1 MIFVER
7 KPRDSCYD
15 KFYTAGKREG
25 QRVKK
30 LLLGILVAGL
40 ALSGAMPAVNLGG
53 WQPVMVQTAAAK
65 TSQPIHQS
73 IFFNDYQVVGL
84 NSNGWNWVRNDE
96 FILPGGTPLDIDLT
110 QTTYGGTQTLNRKRV
125 LLDGRELTEH
135 TGEIRSAGAKLE
147 WKVPRFSIQPDL
159 LTPGPHQLTF
169 IVEDGTGRSST
180 VHVRFLV
187 EEYQGVGVYA
197 GTGPTGPMIPSGV
210 TERIKGVKGAKQYY
224 SDETGTWK
232 VMKKNTTQMMK
243 LAFGQKLD
251 TGELEAGNYDVIFDP
266 AAPDTPDW
274 KISLEI
280 GLPPMY
286 LETTES
292 RQPLT
297 YGQRLTAN
305 EAPSF
310 MMFSA
315 DQPGRWWVNGTN
327 QEELS
332 AKTFNF
338 YIPEMLKGT
347 TVAVYYQPEGATD
360 AEGANMVYVQVAGET
375 NQACDPST
383 ARAKMDILM
392 QDNDQSMYFLEK
404 EDVPSSV
411 TTIDLYQE
419 PLNEI
424 WITTSGQYFKY
435 GSDAYPEEG
444 PGYWLVNNQVVE
456 QTRLNW
462 DQSAM
467 NIASFGKGTHR
478 IRYINKLD
486 PTLQWCASVR
496 IVEERRPIPSSPT
509 CSAGETGQPPALIP
523 IRLVTKKDNLLQDRG
538 TVTVDSRAELSEFSD
553 LTMIANHVVHYGTK
567 KLNRGTKTD
576 RRYVFL
582 PDLRWEV
589 GETGFGERRHYS
601 GGLIFSKNTVK
612 VIYNDREVL
621 KRIVP
626 KNSEVTDGEETLD
639 LQQIIRKNEYKPGK
653 YTIEI
658 EQELSYVK
666 CLIEFRLGTYDKDV
680 SVDKRTQTFTT
691 TVIVQ

>member
-1 MIFVER
+1 
-7 KPRDSCYD
+7 
-15 KFYTAGKREG
+15 
-25 QRVKK
+25 VKK

-40 ALSGAMPAVNLGG
+40 ALSGAVPAVNPGG
-53 WQPVMVQTAAAK
+53 WQPVQTAAAA

-96 FILPGGTPLDIDLT
+96 FILPASTPLEIDLV

-125 LLDGRELTEH
+125 ILDGNELTEH
-135 TGEIRSAGAKLE
+135 TEEIQSAGAKLE

-169 IVEDGTGRSST
+169 IVEDGSGRSST

-187 EEYQGVGVYA
+187 EEYQGVGVYFGTTPA
-197 GTGPTGPMIPSGV
+197 GELIPSGAV
-210 TERIKGVKGAKQYY
+210 EKVSGLKGSRRFV
-224 SDETGTWK
+224 SEETGTWK
-232 VMKKNTTQMMK
+232 VVAKDTEKLMKISI
-243 LAFGQKLD
+243 GQKLD
-251 TGELEAGNYDVIFDP
+251 TGELEAGSYEVIFDP
-266 AAPDTPDW
+266 STTGIPDW
-274 KISLEI
+274 KITLEI
-280 GLPPMY
+280 GPPSMY
-286 LETTES
+286 LETTEQ

-310 MMFSA
+310 MLFSA
-315 DQPGRWWVNGTN
+315 NQPGRWWVNGTS
-327 QEELS
+327 QEEWS

-338 YIPEMLKGT
+338 FIPEMLKGM
-347 TVAVYYQPEGATD
+347 TVAVYYQPEDAID
-360 AEGANMVYVQVAGET
+360 AESANMVYVQVAGDANNT
-375 NQACDPST
+375 CDPSA

-392 QDNDQSMYFLEK
+392 QDNDESMYFIDK
-404 EDVPSSV
+404 EDVPSSAAS
-411 TTIDLYQE
+411 IDLYQE

-435 GSDAYPEEG
+435 GSDAYPDEG
-444 PGYWLVNNQVVE
+444 PGYWLVNNQVVQPE
-456 QTRLNW
+456 RLNW

-467 NIASFGKGTHR
+467 NIAAFGEGTHR

-496 IVEERRPIPSSPT
+496 IVEERKPIPSSPT
-509 CSAGETGQPPALIP
+509 CSPGEMGQPPALTP
-523 IRLVTKKDNLLQDRG
+523 IRLVTKKDKQLQDRG
-538 TVTVDSRAELSEFSD
+538 TVTVDSRAELSEFSK

-567 KLNRGTKTD
+567 KLNRGSKTD

-601 GGLIFSKNTVK
+601 GGLIFSKNAVK
-612 VIYNDREVL
+612 VIYNDRQVL
-621 KRIVP
+621 ERIVP
-626 KNSEVTDGEETLD
+626 KNSEVTDGKETLD
-639 LQQIIRKNEYKPGK
+639 LQQIIKQNDYKPGK

-658 EQELSYVK
+658 EQELAYVK
-666 CLIEFRLGTYDKDV
+666 CQVELRRGVFDKDV